1 MMGSYP
7 LLSFILICALFI
19 IQNRKYNALLTHLAQ
34 THPTQWE
41 QLAQN
46 TLGDTSHCAV
56 AANFNESLK
65 NGFFS
70 TLDDPKISQFKKL
83 KTINMTICF
92 ALTVLGLTIA
102 YIY

>member
-7 LLSFILICALFI
+7 LLVFILIFALFI

-34 THPTQWE
+34 AYPTQWE
-41 QLAQN
+41 QLTQN
-46 TLGDTSHCAV
+46 TLGDTSRSTLT
-56 AANFNESLK
+56 ANFNESLK

-70 TLDDPKISQFKKL
+70 TLDDPKVSQFKKL

-92 ALTVLGLTIA
+92 ALAVLGLTIA
-102 YIY
+102 YMY

>member
-1 MMGSYP
+1 MENYP
-7 LLSFILICALFI
+7 ILAFILICALLI
-19 IQNRKYNALLTHLAQ
+19 IQNRKYNALLAHLAQ
-34 THPTQWE
+34 TYPIQWE

-46 TLGDTSHCAV
+46 TLGDTSRSAV

-83 KTINMTICF
+83 KTINMTICSRLAHF
-92 ALTVLGLTIA
+92 NPRF
-102 YIY
+102 